1 MESRYSSSIPSL
13 MKTCNKCWQQF
24 KHLGRHQKND
34 YTCKSVSDLRD
45 VIINTKIHRIKR
57 CTTENCIN
65 TGPLFPCWC
74 KIHHFCG
81 PCHINRRNDSA
92 SSTFLNCPKC
102 GSSPTLNL
110 SNHLYSIPRAPN
122 DCGLVAL
129 NHIINNLNEMNLPN
143 DNRAYITHNELK
155 YNIIQSGGTW
165 SYGIQYELKDLMEV
179 MLNKHLINFSPYIT
193 HPNGVSTVH
202 LPPSTI
208 GILIRP
214 KNKDHFYCFIP
225 SSYTNSRT
233 WTVYDSLVR
242 HMDDIDNDIILQL
255 IGAFLNPTDEEAVV
269 PFIIEQECDEPFCGD
284 FDKYSYNIAKQALSC
299 NIHFACDNC
308 FANRKMIFTETNG
321 YYHCT
326 ICADKAT

>member
-1 MESRYSSSIPSL
+1 
-13 MKTCNKCWQQF
+13 
-24 KHLGRHQKND
+24 
-34 YTCKSVSDLRD
+34 
-45 VIINTKIHRIKR
+45 
-57 CTTENCIN
+57 
-65 TGPLFPCWC
+65 
-74 KIHHFCG
+74 
-81 PCHINRRNDSA
+81 
-92 SSTFLNCPKC
+92 
-102 GSSPTLNL
+102 
-110 SNHLYSIPRAPN
+110 
-122 DCGLVAL
+122 
-129 NHIINNLNEMNLPN
+129 MNLPN